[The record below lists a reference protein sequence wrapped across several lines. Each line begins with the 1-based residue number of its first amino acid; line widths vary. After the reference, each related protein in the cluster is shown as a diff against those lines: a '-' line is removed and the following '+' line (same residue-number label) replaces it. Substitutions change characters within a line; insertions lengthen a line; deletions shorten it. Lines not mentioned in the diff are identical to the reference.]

1 MSEKGKSLYVLG
13 LEGVS
18 STGGIQEYTKALTA
32 ALPDAPY
39 RAPHD
44 KHRDLEKA
52 GLLKRGRG
60 HGDWPR
66 PLRVPLFSVS
76 LLAECAAGR
85 VAALWAAHLNLAPV
99 CHVLHRLTGVPY
111 GISLHGVEVWRRRP
125 EFEAA
130 LHSAKLLLPVSEFT
144 RDTVMR
150 NWGIPG
156 DKFRVLHDTFDP
168 DRFRPGPRPRFLMDR
183 YMIGEADRV
192 VLTIGRM
199 DSRERYKGHD
209 QMLEALAP
217 LAKSD
222 RTIKYVI
229 AGTGDD
235 ADRLAA
241 KARDLGLERCV
252 TMAGYVPEEEL
263 PDLYRLCDVFAM
275 PSKGE
280 GFGIVYLEAL
290 ASGKQVIAG
299 NKDAGRDALA
309 GGHLGRL
316 VDPDNVGELRGALS
330 ETLSIKPTPS
340 RREETIAMFGPAV
353 FRSKARDIAARLAGG
368 V

>member
-1 MSEKGKSLYVLG
+1 MSKERKSTYVLG

-18 STGGIQEYTKALTA
+18 SAGGVQEYTKALVA
-32 ALPDAPY
+32 ALPDALY

-44 KHRDLEKA
+44 KNRDLEKA
-52 GLLKRGRG
+52 GLLERGRG

-66 PLRVPLFSVS
+66 SLRVPLFSVS
-76 LLAECAAGR
+76 LLAECTAGR

-111 GISLHGVEVWRRRP
+111 AISLHGVEVWRRRQ
-125 EFEAA
+125 EFESA
-130 LHSAKLLLPVSEFT
+130 LRSAKLLLPVSEFT

-150 NWGIPG
+150 NWGLPAE
-156 DKFRVLHDTFDP
+156 KFRVLHDTFDP
-168 DRFRPGPRPRFLMDR
+168 DRFRTGPRPRFLMDR
-183 YMIGEADRV
+183 YKIGASDRV

-217 LAKSD
+217 LVKSD
-222 RTIKYVI
+222 RMIKYVI

-235 ADRLAA
+235 ASRLGA
-241 KARDLGLERCV
+241 KARDLGLESCV
-252 TMAGYVPEEEL
+252 TMAGYVPEDEL

-309 GGHLGRL
+309 GGRLGRL
-316 VDPDNVGELRGALS
+316 VDPDNITGLSRALS
-330 ETLSIKPTPS
+330 EALGSRPAPS
-340 RREETIAMFGPAV
+340 LREETITMFGPAV
-353 FRSKARDIAARLAGG
+353 FRSKAREIADSLVEG